1 MKPKILVLTKRIK
14 SYWKSPFAQK
24 RVNYFIESKSS
35 SLLSLLQ
42 AGLNGFFKSSNYDLV
57 ICADPRIG
65 VLYGLLKRIFTSK
78 TTVIIDQLILD
89 DNNNFLTKLKD
100 VFYKIALESVDVVI
114 VNSSFE
120 INYYKKRLSNI
131 INFVFLPI
139 PAEDFWFKKNIKSEN
154 YIFSGGGEKRDFASL
169 VEVAKKINH
178 NFKIVTFS
186 PKNLKEIKNIPP
198 NCEIIYKVS
207 NQKYIDLIGNSQFVV
222 LPLLKSSK
230 SAGQTTLVQAL
241 CQGKKVVVADNPA
254 LLDYAKENC
263 ILYKPEDKDDLYKKI
278 NSLIN
283 SKKITKTIKTYS
295 YAAYDKKMGEILNLC
310 LHH

>member
-1 MKPKILVLTKRIK
+1 MKPKILVLTKRVK

-24 RVNYFIESKSS
+24 RVTNFIEAKNSS
-35 SLLSLLQ
+35 FLSLLQ
-42 AGLNGFFKSSNYDLV
+42 TAINGFFKSPNYDLV

-65 VLYGLLKRIFTSK
+65 TLYGLLKRIIPQK
-78 TTVIIDQLILD
+78 TPVIIDQLILD

-100 VFYKIALESVDVVI
+100 IFYKIGLQSVAVII

-120 INYYKKRLSNI
+120 INYYKKRLSDN

-154 YIFSGGGEKRDFASL
+154 YIFSGGGEKRDFTSL
-169 VEVAKKINH
+169 VEVAKKVNL

-186 PKNLKEIKNIPP
+186 PKNFREVKNIPP

-241 CQGKKVVVADNPA
+241 CQGKKIVVADNPA
-254 LLDYAKENC
+254 ILDYTKENC
-263 ILYKPEDKDDLYKKI
+263 ILYKPEDKNDLYEKI

-283 SKKITKTIKTYS
+283 SKKNTKTIKTYS
-295 YAAYDKKMGEILNLC
+295 YAVYDKKMGEIINLC
-310 LHH
+310 LRH

>member
-1 MKPKILVLTKRIK
+1 MKPKILVLTKRVK

-24 RVNYFIESKSS
+24 RVTKFIESKSS
-35 SLLSLLQ
+35 SFLGLLQ
-42 AGLNGFFKSSNYDLV
+42 TAINGFFKSPNYDLV

-65 VLYGLLKRIFTSK
+65 TLYGLLKRIIPQK
-78 TTVIIDQLILD
+78 TPVIIDQLILD

-100 VFYKIALESVDVVI
+100 IFYKIGLQSVTI
-114 VNSSFE
+114 ITVNSSFE
-120 INYYKKRLSNI
+120 INYYKKRLSNN

-139 PAEDFWFKKNIKSEN
+139 PAEDFWFKRNIKSGN

-186 PKNLKEIKNIPP
+186 SNNLSDIKNIPP

-207 NQKYIDLIGNSQFVV
+207 NKKYIDLIGNSQFVV

-254 LLDYAKENC
+254 ILDYAKENC
-263 ILYKPEDKDDLYKKI
+263 ILYKPEDQNDLYEKI
-278 NSLIN
+278 NYLIN
-283 SKKITKTIKTYS
+283 SKKNTKTIKTYS
-295 YAAYDKKMGEILNLC
+295 YAVYDKKMGEIINLC
-310 LHH
+310 LRH